1 MQLNS
6 EVGRCST
13 PNLQKKLKRVLD
25 NLLDLLEPLST
36 DGTVNDLVVE
46 AGSEG
51 DLVVELNAGLVV
63 GGDGNLLGGT
73 NGKDGGLR
81 RVDDGSEV
89 VNSGVHTHVGDGD
102 GTALVLLGL
111 ELAVTS
117 LLGKRL
123 DLRGDGLKTTALDT
137 SDDRGDKTSG
147 GGNGDGNVDVV
158 ELADV
163 TIAPAGVDL
172 RDLSA
177 GNGDGLDKE
186 VVDGELVL
194 AVGRGVESLA
204 ELEKLADGKRAG
216 DEEVRVGLGGL
227 DQAVGN
233 GLAHAADGD
242 VLVGSAGGASGG
254 AADGLL
260 DIGLSDLSVLAGTLK
275 AIDADTLL
283 AGKSLGGSDNV
294 GLTVESSLET
304 ALRLVLLGLRR
315 RLGGG
320 SRLRLGLRLLLL
332 RGSGL
337 SGITTSVLDGE
348 LLESGDIGTLLN
360 ENGNGAANRNIL
372 LTSVLQDLGDNTL
385 FLELEVHLGLV
396 GLNLD
401 EDVTGGDGI
410 TDLLLPGTNVA
421 SLHGGGQSRHLDN
434 LVLGERGI
442 VSHNVASEAG
452 SQSAVGRG
460 ENAPSESGAE
470 HCGRY

>member
-1 MQLNS
+1 MHLNS

-46 AGSEG
+46 AGSKG
-51 DLVVELNAGLVV
+51 DLVVELNTGLVV
-63 GGDGNLLGGT
+63 GGDGNLLRGT
-73 NGKDGGLR
+73 NSEDGGLG

-123 DLRGDGLKTTALDT
+123 DLGGDGFKTTALDT

-172 RDLSA
+172 GNLSA
-177 GNGDGLDKE
+177 GNGDGLDQE

-194 AVGRGVESLA
+194 AVGGGVESLA

-242 VLVGSAGGASGG
+242 ILVGSAGGASGG

-260 DIGLSDLSVLAGTLK
+260 DIGLSDLSVLAGTLE

-283 AGKSLGGSDNV
+283 AGKSLGGSGNV

-320 SRLRLGLRLLLL
+320 SRLGLGLRLLLL

-360 ENGNGAANRNIL
+360 ENGNGL
-372 LTSVLQDLGDNTL
+372 LRS
-385 FLELEVHLGLV
+385 
-396 GLNLD
+396 
-401 EDVTGGDGI
+401 
-410 TDLLLPGTNVA
+410 
-421 SLHGGGQSRHLDN
+421 
-434 LVLGERGI
+434 
-442 VSHNVASEAG
+442 
-452 SQSAVGRG
+452 SQ
-460 ENAPSESGAE
+460 
-470 HCGRY
+470 